1 MPIDDIVGHPTEP
14 GEGQLQRG
22 DIGSITDI
30 TVSQNNTE
38 ELGSKPQPKP
48 TLLIAL

>member
-14 GEGQLQRG
+14 GEGQIQRG
-22 DIGSITDI
+22 NIGTVTDVVA
-30 TVSQNNTE
+30 TQLNTE
-38 ELGSKPQPKP
+38 ELGSKQLPKP